1 MTKRLFWLITLLA
14 TLMWVV
20 ACGGAATPAPEQ
32 PAATEEAAPAATEE
46 PAAEAP
52 AATEEPAAEAPAATE
67 EPAAEG
73 GAKKFGQVTDVGGID
88 DKGFNQLAW
97 TGMQKAAADLGVEVQ
112 FLESQQQTDYEKNIN
127 EFISQGYNG
136 IVTVGFLLADATK
149 AASEAN
155 PDVPFAIVDFPSQT
169 PGDMGL
175 LFAVEEPS
183 FQAGYLAAAMSET
196 GTVCTYGGIKIPP
209 VVAFMVGFEHG
220 VMYYN
225 EKNGADVKVLGWK
238 TDAAVEGGGDGSFT
252 GNFESLDDGRSF
264 AENFFDEGCDI
275 IFPVAGP
282 VGLGSAAAAL
292 DRGFKV
298 IGVDADLTQTNPDAA
313 EVYLTSVLKKIDVA
327 VYEAVKRM
335 NDGTFE
341 GGTNFVSTLENGGV
355 GLAPFYDYDD
365 DVPQEVK
372 DALAEIEAGI
382 IDGSI
387 STGWPV
393 GGEEAAAEEEA
404 PAAEGGKYGMVTD
417 VGGIDDKGFNQIS
430 WEGML
435 QAQEELGVEVQ
446 FLESQQ
452 QTDYEKNINE
462 FISQGYNGVITV
474 GFLLGDATKAAAEA
488 NPEVPFAIV
497 DYSYDP
503 PVPNIRGLTFAVD
516 QPSFVAGYLA
526 AGMSES
532 GTVCT
537 FGGIKIPPVVQ
548 FMVAFEKGVQ
558 HYNQVKGAEV
568 KVLGWQTDAAA
579 EGFGN
584 GVFAGNFESTDDG
597 RRIAENFFDE
607 GCDIIF
613 PVAGPVGIGSAAA
626 TADRGFTMIGVDTD
640 YFERFP
646 ENQEIYLTSVLKNI
660 DVAVFDAVKSMHEG
674 TFEGGAN
681 YVGTFENG
689 GVGIAP
695 YHDFEDKVPDELK
708 QEIEQLQA
716 DIAAGTLST
725 GWPVGGE
732 EAAPAEGEGEAMA
745 APAAGELGSAENPI
759 NVLFVPSVD
768 AGVIVTGGEVMAAAL
783 NKATGL
789 TFKVDVPTSY
799 AATVEAMC
807 ASPENTIGFIP
818 AFGYVLANNRCG
830 VEVGMAAV
838 RRGLSWYAAQFLVQR
853 DSDIKE
859 IKDLAGKKWAVPELT
874 STSGY
879 LYPSVMLKEAGVE
892 PGEIVE
898 AGGHPQAVLAVYNG
912 DVDFATSFFS
922 PPGMEPPWEF
932 GDDPEPFDPASVVR
946 DAEGNC
952 MAGDIVV
959 LDARCPA
966 AETAPDVFEKVRILT
981 LSQQIPNDAIS
992 FSPEFPEALRQT
1004 IIDAMVEFAASEEC
1018 VKSICGPDFY
1028 SWTGL
1033 EPTEDS
1039 FYDPVRSLIKT
1050 LGYTEDDIFNPK

>member
-67 EPAAEG
+67 EAMAEG

-97 TGMQKAAADLGVEVQ
+97 TGMQKAASDLGVEVQ

-175 LFAVEEPS
+175 LFAVDQPS
-183 FQAGYLAAAMSET
+183 FMAGYLAAAMSET

-225 EKNGADVKVLGWK
+225 EQNGADVKVLGWK

-275 IFPVAGP
+275 IYPVAGP
-282 VGLGSAAAAL
+282 VGLGSAAAAQ

-355 GLAPFYDYDD
+355 GLAPFYDYDA

-372 DALAEIEAGI
+372 DALAEIEKGI

-393 GGEEAAAEEEA
+393 GEAPAAEAGEEA
-404 PAAEGGKYGMVTD
+404 PAAAEGKFGQVTD
-417 VGGIDDKGFNQIS
+417 VGGIDYKGFNQLA
-430 WEGML
+430 WKGM
-435 QAQEELGVEVQ
+435 QDAASELGVEVQ

-452 QTDYEKNINE
+452 QTDYEKNIGE
-462 FISQGYNGVITV
+462 FLSQGYNGIVTV
-474 GFLLGDATKAAAEA
+474 GFLLADATKAASEA
-488 NPEVPFAIV
+488 NPDVPFAIV
-497 DYSYDP
+497 DFPSQTPGDM
-503 PVPNIRGLTFAVD
+503 GLLFAVD
-516 QPSFVAGYLA
+516 QPSFMAGYLA
-526 AGMSES
+526 AAMSET

-537 FGGIKIPPVVQ
+537 YGGIKIPPVVQ
-548 FMVAFEKGVQ
+548 FMVGFENGVKY
-558 HYNQVKGAEV
+558 YNEQNGAEV
-568 KVLGWQTDAAA
+568 QVLGWTTDAAV
-579 EGFGN
+579 EGGGDGSFT
-584 GVFAGNFESTDDG
+584 GNFESLDDG
-597 RRIAENFFDE
+597 RSFAENFFDE

-613 PVAGPVGIGSAAA
+613 PVAGPVGLGSAAA
-626 TADRGFTMIGVDTD
+626 AQDRGFKVIGVDADLTQTNPD
-640 YFERFP
+640 AAEV
-646 ENQEIYLTSVLKNI
+646 YLTSVLKKI
-660 DVAVFDAVKSMHEG
+660 DVAVKEAVTRMATG
-674 TFEGGAN
+674 TFEGGTN
-681 YVGTFENG
+681 FVSTLENG
-689 GVGIAP
+689 GVGLAP
-695 YHDFEDKVPDELK
+695 FYDYDADVPQEVKDALA
-708 QEIEQLQA
+708 EIEKGII
-716 DIAAGTLST
+716 DGSIST
-725 GWPVGGE
+725 GWPVGE

-768 AGVIVTGGEVMAAAL
+768 AGVIVTGGEVMAEAL

-892 PGEIVE
+892 PGEVVE

-922 PPGMEPPWEF
+922 PPGMEPAWKF

-1050 LGYTEDDIFNPK
+1050 LGYTEKDIFK

>member
-1 MTKRLFWLITLLA
+1 MTRRLFGLVTLLVIL
-14 TLMWVV
+14 TLVA
-20 ACGGAATPAPEQ
+20 ACGGAATPAPEAA
-32 PAATEEAAPAATEE
+32 PATEEAAAPATEE
-46 PAAEAP
+46 AAAPATEAAAPAEA
-52 AATEEPAAEAPAATE
+52 T
-67 EPAAEG
+67 

-97 TGMQKAAADLGVEVQ
+97 TGIQRAGQELGVEVQ
-112 FLESQQQTDYEKNIN
+112 FLESQQQTDYEKNIA
-127 EFISQGYNG
+127 EFVNQGYGG

-183 FQAGYLAAAMSET
+183 FMAGYLSAAMSET

-209 VVAFMVGFEHG
+209 VVAFMVAFENG
-220 VMYYN
+220 VNYYN
-225 EKNGADVKVLGWK
+225 EKNGAEVQVLGWK
-238 TDAAVEGGGDGSFT
+238 TDEAAEGGGDGSFT

-282 VGLGSAAAAL
+282 VGLGSAAAAQ

-298 IGVDADLTQTNPDAA
+298 IGVDADLTQTNPDAKD
-313 EVYLTSVLKKIDVA
+313 VYLTSVLKKIDVA
-327 VYEAVKRM
+327 VFEAVKRM

-341 GGTNFVSTLENGGV
+341 GGTNFVSNLANSGV
-355 GLAPFYDYDD
+355 GLAPFYDYEA

-372 DALAEIEAGI
+372 DALAEIEQGI

-387 STGWPV
+387 KTGWPV
-393 GGEEAAAEEEA
+393 GGGEAAAEEA
-404 PAAEGGKYGMVTD
+404 PAEGEAHKYGMVTD

-435 QAQEELGVEVQ
+435 KAQEELGVDVQ

-462 FISQGYNGVITV
+462 FIGQGYNGIITV
-474 GFLLGDATKAAAEA
+474 GFLLGDATKAASEA
-488 NPEVPFAIV
+488 NPDVPFAIV
-497 DYSYDP
+497 DFPSQTSGDL
-503 PVPNIRGLTFAVD
+503 GLLFAVE
-516 QPSFVAGYLA
+516 QPSFLAGYLA
-526 AGMSES
+526 AGMSET

-548 FMVAFEKGVQ
+548 FMVAYEAGVAY
-558 HYNQVKGAEV
+558 YNEVHGTDVKL
-568 KVLGWQTDAAA
+568 LGWATDAAA
-579 EGFGN
+579 DGLGD

-626 TADRGFTMIGVDTD
+626 TFDRGFTMIGVDTD
-640 YFERFP
+640 YAERFP
-646 ENQEIYLTSVLKNI
+646 ENQDIYLTSVLKNI
-660 DVAVFDAVKSMHEG
+660 DQAVFAAVQSMEDG
-674 TFEGGAN
+674 SFKGGSN
-681 YVGTFENG
+681 YIGTFENG
-689 GVGIAP
+689 GVGLAP
-695 YHDFEDKVPDELK
+695 YHGFEDKVPAELK
-708 QEIEQLQA
+708 TEVEELMTQV
-716 DIAAGTLST
+716 AAGEIST
-725 GWPVGGE
+725 GWPVGE
-732 EAAPAEGEGEAMA
+732 EAAPAEGEAMA

-759 NVLFVPSVD
+759 NVLFVPSAD
-768 AGVIVTGGEVMAAAL
+768 AGVIVTGGEVMAEAL
-783 NKATGL
+783 NQATGL

-807 ASPENTIGFIP
+807 ASPQNTIGFIP
-818 AFGYVLANNRCG
+818 ALGYVLANNRCG
-830 VEVGMAAV
+830 VEVGAAAV
-838 RRGLSWYAAQFLVQR
+838 RRGLSWYTTQFLVQR
-853 DSDIKE
+853 DSDIQSIE
-859 IKDLAGKKWAVPELT
+859 DLAGKKWAVPDLG

-879 LYPSVMLKEAGVE
+879 LYPSVMLQEAGVE

-922 PPGMEPPWEF
+922 PPLTDPQWGF
-932 GDDPEPFDPASVVR
+932 GDAPEPFEPADVTR
-946 DAEGNC
+946 DADGNC
-952 MAGDIVV
+952 SAGEVVV

-966 AETAPDVFEKVRILT
+966 AETAPDVFEKVRILS
-981 LSQQIPNDAIS
+981 LSQQIPNDTMS
-992 FSPEFPEALRQT
+992 FSPEFPAELRQN
-1004 IIDAMVEFAASEEC
+1004 IIDAMVAFAGSEEC
-1018 VKSICGPDFY
+1018 AQSICSEDFY
-1028 SWTGL
+1028 GWTGM
-1033 EPTEDS
+1033 EPVDDS
-1039 FYDPVRSLIKT
+1039 FYDPVRQLVST
-1050 LGYTEDDIFNPK
+1050 LGYTEEDVFK